1 MSDPTGSVIRG
12 GAVFDSARAAIVP
25 ADVYVRRAQVVE
37 PFEPARTDTVI
48 NATGLLVTPGW
59 IDLHTHIFAGQ
70 DLGVDPNLLGHRTG
84 VTTMIDAG
92 SSGAHLYEAFASSVL
107 PTAIP
112 RIRSFLNVSS
122 IGTTSILLA
131 GELRQLDYVDERA
144 CIEVVERHPDQIIG
158 VKVRAS
164 ANVGGANT
172 REALRRART
181 IADAVALPLMVH
193 VGPPP
198 PSYDEVLAVLNA
210 GDIVTH
216 CFTGYTRTPI
226 ADPDHGDRLHEA
238 AVAARERGVLF
249 DVGHGGGSFD
259 ARRVA
264 AALRA
269 GFPPDTISS
278 DVHAYVDLPAGG
290 DVAPVVADHP
300 VAETSLIE
308 QGLPLVATKMLAL
321 GMSLEDTLLRVTAAP
336 AAAAGLASL
345 GVGSLAP
352 GSPADIALFR
362 VEHEPIS
369 LADPRGFAFT
379 GDRAL
384 RAVMTLR
391 AGSVVFDGTGGAG
404 VLPRNED
411 G

>member
-1 MSDPTGSVIRG
+1 MSEPGGTVIRG
-12 GAVFDSARAAIVP
+12 GAVFDPARTGIAQS
-25 ADVYVRRAQVVE
+25 DVYLRGEQVVE
-37 PFEPARTDTVI
+37 RFEPARTDTVI
-48 NATGLLVTPGW
+48 DATGLLVTPGW
-59 IDLHTHIFAGQ
+59 VDLHTHIFAGQ
-70 DLGVDPNLLGHRTG
+70 DLGVDPNLLGPRTS

-92 SSGAHLYEAFASSVL
+92 SSGAHVYDAFASSVL

-131 GELRQLDYVDERA
+131 GELRQLAYVDEQA
-144 CIEVVERHPDQIIG
+144 CIAAIERHRGQIIG

-164 ANVGGANT
+164 ENVGGAN
-172 REALRRART
+172 ARRALHRARA

-193 VGPPP
+193 IGPPP
-198 PSYDEVLAVLNA
+198 PSYDEVLAMLHA

-226 ADPDHGDRLHEA
+226 ADPDNGDRLYGA
-238 AVAARERGVLF
+238 AVAARERGVIF

-278 DVHAYVDLPAGG
+278 DVHAYADLPAGG
-290 DVAPVVADHP
+290 DVTAVAAHHP
-300 VAETSLIE
+300 VADSSLIE

-321 GMSLEDTLLRVTAAP
+321 GLSLEETLLRVTAAP
-336 AAAAGLASL
+336 AAVAGLASL

-362 VEHEPIS
+362 LEHGPIA
-369 LADPRGFAFT
+369 LTDPKGFVFS

-384 RAVMTLR
+384 RAVMTLQ
-391 AGSVVFDGTGGAG
+391 AGAVVFDRRSGTGSS
-404 VLPRNED
+404 PRSENE
-411 G
+411 